1 MRMGRMLVA
10 GIATL
15 ALVVVVAT
23 PVASGSAKLRV
34 CADLQAQR
42 KHSTLLVTRIRTN
55 YGCSYARNKLQGLL
69 HNGANRIPRSRA
81 HSGRWGCTSGAVA
94 WTCRR
99 YLRGGRQ
106 TKRIRFVLTVQVG
119 GDSVPPPPTPLPTPN
134 PLQRCV
140 DLWNNDLVNRAL
152 IGYHFYYDHSIRR
165 FWVYQLPSGR
175 CAFIGVVP
183 PTDLEYG
190 NDGDVSVPT
199 GGWAFMADV
208 PELGDPKV
216 VQDQA
221 TANANA
227 TLSADESVK
236 LD

>member
-1 MRMGRMLVA
+1 MRMAPMLVA

-15 ALVVVVAT
+15 ALGGAVAT
-23 PVASGSAKLRV
+23 PAVSSARTKLHV
-34 CADLQAQR
+34 CDDLQVQR
-42 KHSTLLVTRIRTN
+42 KHSTLLATRIRTN
-55 YGCSYARNKLQGLL
+55 YGCSYARTKLQGLL
-69 HNGANRIPRSRA
+69 HKGVNRIPTSRT
-81 HSGRWGCTSGAVA
+81 HSGRWGCTSGDVA

-99 YLRGGRQ
+99 YLREGRQ
-106 TKRIRFVLTVQVG
+106 AKRIRFVLTVQVG
-119 GDSVPPPPTPLPTPN
+119 GEPPPPVTLPTPN

-140 DLWNNDLVNRAL
+140 DLWNGDPVNRAL

-165 FWVYQLPSGR
+165 FWVYVLPSGR

-183 PTDLEYG
+183 ASDAEYG

-216 VQDQA
+216 IQDQA
-221 TANANA
+221 PANANA

>member
-1 MRMGRMLVA
+1 MRIGPTVVA

-15 ALVVVVAT
+15 ALVGVAT
-23 PVASGSAKLRV
+23 PVASGRAKLRP
-34 CADLQAQR
+34 CADLQVQR
-42 KHSTLLVTRIRTN
+42 KHSTLLATRIRTN
-55 YGCSYARNKLQGLL
+55 SVCSYARNKLEDLL
-69 HNGANRIPRSRA
+69 HNGVNRIPTARA
-81 HSGRWGCTSGAVA
+81 HRGRWGCTSGAVV

-99 YLRGGRQ
+99 HLRGRQ
-106 TKRIRFVLTVQVG
+106 TRRIRFVLTVQVG
-119 GDSVPPPPTPLPTPN
+119 GDWTPPPPTTLPTPN

-140 DLWNNDLVNRAL
+140 DLWNDDPVNRAL
-152 IGYHFYYDHSIRR
+152 IGYHFYYHHSIRR

-183 PTDLEYG
+183 ASDLEYG
-190 NDGDVSVPT
+190 NDGEVNVPT

-216 VQDQA
+216 VQDRA
-221 TANANA
+221 TANSNA
-227 TLSADESVK
+227 TLSSDESVK